1 MKIDKNSFVRI
12 DYLIRL
18 GENETYPPNGQ
29 PEEISFCIGWG
40 AMPPGLE
47 EALLGLEPGDQ
58 KLVRLN
64 AAEAY
69 GEFDPEL
76 RMEVPRADFAPEA
89 ELQPGLVFETENDEG
104 DPVCFIVQEVK
115 DDKVIIDFNHP
126 LAGRDLEINFMVRQ
140 VREATQEELQGPPG
154 CTCPA
159 CGEGGPHSH

>member
-1 MKIDKNSFVRI
+1 MKIDKNSFVCI

-18 GENETYPPNGQ
+18 GENETFPPDGQ
-29 PEEISFCIGWG
+29 PEEISFCMGWG

-47 EALLGLEPGDQ
+47 EAMLGLEPGDQ
-58 KLVRLN
+58 KLIRLS

-76 RMEVPRADFAPEA
+76 LMEVPRADFDPEA
-89 ELQPGLVFETENDEG
+89 ELQPGLVFETKNDEG
-104 DPVCFIVQEVK
+104 DPVYFIVQEVK

-140 VREATQEELQGPPG
+140 VREATQEELQGPPN
-154 CTCPA
+154 CTCA
-159 CGEGGPHSH
+159 ARGEGGAHSH